1 MLDSKLSWEFM
12 LDNIQEIF
20 QGYVVALLNEV
31 ENIVSY
37 SRYSVGI
44 GRVSM
49 WNWINCVS
57 F

>member
-1 MLDSKLSWEFM
+1 MLDSKFSWEFM

-37 SRYSVGI
+37 SRYNVGI